1 MLVTVFQT
9 KVKQSKEELHNCP
22 DGKSAYLEVKTWAD
36 MSQTM
41 VLEHTQACED
51 ISLLRQG
58 LIAMAAMMVV
68 KLHHFGSLS
77 IPIHEIAWSS
87 QLS

>member
-1 MLVTVFQT
+1 MGRYVTNYGVRTHSGVRGHFT
-9 KVKQSKEELHNCP
+9 AE
-22 DGKSAYLEVKTWAD
+22 T
-36 MSQTM
+36 T
-41 VLEHTQACED
+41 
-51 ISLLRQG
+51 R